1 MLLPCQE
8 QEPDTD
14 GINPWMLLEDRRSS
28 GPPSTNASNSIDK
41 SHMLAKGSVR
51 VRWTDRTYNGSVDD
65 DSSNESTVA

>member
-28 GPPSTNASNSIDK
+28 GPPSTNASNSIDT
-41 SHMLAKGSVR
+41 SHMLAKRFSEGQM
-51 VRWTDRTYNGSVDD
+51 D
-65 DSSNESTVA
+65 